1 MKSRTTAAFLALF
14 LGWIGVH
21 RFYLQQSGLG
31 LFYIFA
37 TFFMGGIARL
47 PLGMV
52 LGLIDAVT
60 FFMMSDE
67 EFDRRYNNNARDQ
80 VRSRRAQQRRRM
92 QQRNTREERPRT
104 RQTRQTSRREARNAP
119 RRRSQV
125 TEQRERKMRTQKR
138 NPFKLSGK
146 KKLDAYDLPGA
157 IADLKRSI
165 DLHPDDPQAHYQLA
179 SAYSLSEKAED
190 AFKHL
195 SIAVAQG
202 FNDYERI
209 KSDDAFAFLRIHP
222 DFDAFEQAGY
232 QRHST
237 LRTSRPATEEAAE
250 GPMDQTLLAQL
261 QRLAEMRK
269 KGLITDEDFE
279 VEKRRI
285 MR

>member
-14 LGWIGVH
+14 LGGFGVH
-21 RFYLQQSGLG
+21 RFYLNQSGLG
-31 LFYIFA
+31 LFYLFASIF
-37 TFFMGGIARL
+37 
-47 PLGMV
+47 LGNIVRMPFGV
-52 LGLIDAVT
+52 FLGVIDAIS

-67 EFDRRYNNNARDQ
+67 EFDRRYNKDKDQ
-80 VRSRRAQQRRRM
+80 VRARREQQRRRM
-92 QQRNTREERPRT
+92 QSGQSR
-104 RQTRQTSRREARNAP
+104 RQTRPTSRRDS
-119 RRRSQV
+119 RRRPQPDARRDRQV
-125 TEQRERKMRTQKR
+125 TTQRQRKMRTQKR
-138 NPFKLSGK
+138 NPFKLSGQ
-146 KKLDAYDLPGA
+146 KKLDAFDLPGA
-157 IADLKRSI
+157 IEDFNRSI
-165 DLHPDDPQAHYQLA
+165 DLHPDDPQTHYKLA
-179 SAYSLSEKAED
+179 SAYSLSEKSDE

-222 DFDAFEQAGY
+222 EFDAFEKAGY

-237 LRTSRPATEEAAE
+237 LNTAPRQESSASADQ
-250 GPMDQTLLAQL
+250 PMDQTLLAQL